1 MRVISW
7 KSIIFPSVFLKH
19 FAIPSGLLTIAEAVK
34 TFSSYLD
41 GYGSLILILYFLSIV
56 TIYVYDLISSAV
68 HISNEFNS
76 LSNKYITLTEIQG
89 KLHQQFNN
97 DAEEKKELRKQIEL
111 LYLKI
116 QELSRVIPKNKLNET
131 QQRIQIIEEVLKI
144 ERNEDR

>member
-1 MRVISW
+1 MRAISW

-111 LYLKI
+111 LYFKI
-116 QELSRVIPKNKLNET
+116 QEEIRAYYVTPHAKKA
-131 QQRIQIIEEVLKI
+131 R
-144 ERNEDR
+144 R

>member
-76 LSNKYITLTEIQG
+76 LSDNYSTLH
-89 KLHQQFNN
+89 KQFDN
-97 DAEEKKELRKQIEL
+97 DASEKKKLRKQIEL
-111 LYLKI
+111 LSLRI
-116 QELSRVIPKNKLNET
+116 QELSQFIPTDKLDEAE
-131 QQRIQIIEEVLKI
+131 QRIQLIEEVIKI

>member
-1 MRVISW
+1 M
-7 KSIIFPSVFLKH
+7 
-19 FAIPSGLLTIAEAVK
+19 
-34 TFSSYLD
+34 
-41 GYGSLILILYFLSIV
+41 ILFFYFLSIII
-56 TIYVYDLISSAV
+56 IYGYDLISNAV

-111 LYLKI
+111 LYLKT

-131 QQRIQIIEEVLKI
+131 QQRIQLIEEVLKI

>member
-1 MRVISW
+1 MRAISW

-76 LSNKYITLTEIQG
+76 LSDNYST
-89 KLHQQFNN
+89 LHQQFDN
-97 DAEEKKELRKQIEL
+97 DASEKKKLRKQIEL
-111 LYLKI
+111 LSLRI
-116 QELSRVIPKNKLNET
+116 QELSQFIPTDKLDEAE
-131 QQRIQIIEEVLKI
+131 QRIQLIEEVIKI

>member
-76 LSNKYITLTEIQG
+76 LSDNYSA
-89 KLHQQFNN
+89 LHQQFDN
-97 DAEEKKELRKQIEL
+97 DASEKKKLRKQIEL
-111 LYLKI
+111 LSLRI
-116 QELSRVIPKNKLNET
+116 QELSQFIPTDKLDEAE
-131 QQRIQIIEEVLKI
+131 QRIQLIEEVIKI

>member
-19 FAIPSGLLTIAEAVK
+19 FAIPSGLLTIAEAIK

-41 GYGSLILILYFLSIV
+41 GYGGLILISYFLSIFI
-56 TIYVYDLISSAV
+56 IYVYDLISNAV
-68 HISNEFNS
+68 HISDEFNS
-76 LSNKYITLTEIQG
+76 LSNKYITLTETHG

-131 QQRIQIIEEVLKI
+131 QQRIQLIEEVIKI